1 MKKAYVKD
9 IVKEIK
15 RTRKRYISIIAI
27 VILGVAFFVGI
38 NASCPDML
46 NTFNKYINDYNVFDL
61 NLIST
66 VGFDNDDVETIKNID
81 KIDIWNY
88 LKISKWK
95 NSINLTISEMVNDI
109 IHADNKDIDIYLKK
123 YKKNYS

>member
-1 MKKAYVKD
+1 MYEYKSQRELYLSLIPALNVKLRLL
-9 IVKEIK
+9 KN
-15 RTRKRYISIIAI
+15 S
-27 VILGVAFFVGI
+27 
-38 NASCPDML
+38 
-46 NTFNKYINDYNVFDL
+46 DY
-61 NLIST
+61 
-66 VGFDNDDVETIKNID
+66 KNID

-109 IHADNKDIDIYLKK
+109 IHVDNKDIDIYLKK

>member
-1 MKKAYVKD
+1 MYEYKSQRELYLSLIPALNVKLRLL
-9 IVKEIK
+9 KN
-15 RTRKRYISIIAI
+15 S
-27 VILGVAFFVGI
+27 
-38 NASCPDML
+38 
-46 NTFNKYINDYNVFDL
+46 DY
-61 NLIST
+61 
-66 VGFDNDDVETIKNID
+66 KNID
-81 KIDIWNY
+81 KIYIWNY

>member
-1 MKKAYVKD
+1 MYEYKSQWELYLSLIPALNVKLRLL
-9 IVKEIK
+9 KN
-15 RTRKRYISIIAI
+15 S
-27 VILGVAFFVGI
+27 
-38 NASCPDML
+38 
-46 NTFNKYINDYNVFDL
+46 DY
-61 NLIST
+61 
-66 VGFDNDDVETIKNID
+66 KNID

>member
-1 MKKAYVKD
+1 MYEYKSQRELYLSLIPALNVKLRLL
-9 IVKEIK
+9 KN
-15 RTRKRYISIIAI
+15 S
-27 VILGVAFFVGI
+27 
-38 NASCPDML
+38 
-46 NTFNKYINDYNVFDL
+46 DY
-61 NLIST
+61 
-66 VGFDNDDVETIKNID
+66 KNID
-81 KIDIWNY
+81 KIDMWNY

>member
-1 MKKAYVKD
+1 MLYNEIVVISMYEYKSQRELYLSLIPALNVKLRLL
-9 IVKEIK
+9 KN
-15 RTRKRYISIIAI
+15 S
-27 VILGVAFFVGI
+27 
-38 NASCPDML
+38 
-46 NTFNKYINDYNVFDL
+46 DY
-61 NLIST
+61 
-66 VGFDNDDVETIKNID
+66 KNID

>member
-1 MKKAYVKD
+1 MLYNESVVISMYEYKSQRELYLSLIPALNVKLRLL
-9 IVKEIK
+9 KN
-15 RTRKRYISIIAI
+15 S
-27 VILGVAFFVGI
+27 
-38 NASCPDML
+38 
-46 NTFNKYINDYNVFDL
+46 DY
-61 NLIST
+61 
-66 VGFDNDDVETIKNID
+66 KNID